1 MRLFDLNS
9 PLMVAL
15 GKLADIIICN
25 IMFCLFSLP
34 VITIGASLTALYHC
48 MQELIYDDE
57 RDEGMII
64 REFWQAFRQNLGSR
78 LHGKMM
84 IKRQRESKK
93 AEHSQ
98 KARRKFR
105 PVSDDLRTA
114 DPKQDGN
121 KDPV

>member
-48 MQELIYDDE
+48 SGRI
-57 RDEGMII
+57 
-64 REFWQAFRQNLGSR
+64 SS
-78 LHGKMM
+78 
-84 IKRQRESKK
+84 RQRSSGSS
-93 AEHSQ
+93 AC
-98 KARRKFR
+98 
-105 PVSDDLRTA
+105 
-114 DPKQDGN
+114 
-121 KDPV
+121 

>member
-64 REFWQAFRQNLGSR
+64 REFWQAFRQNFKQATVLW
-78 LHGKMM
+78 LICLLM
-84 IKRQRESKK
+84 I
-93 AEHSQ
+93 A
-98 KARRKFR
+98 FLY
-105 PVSDDLRTA
+105 V
-114 DPKQDGN
+114 
-121 KDPV
+121 